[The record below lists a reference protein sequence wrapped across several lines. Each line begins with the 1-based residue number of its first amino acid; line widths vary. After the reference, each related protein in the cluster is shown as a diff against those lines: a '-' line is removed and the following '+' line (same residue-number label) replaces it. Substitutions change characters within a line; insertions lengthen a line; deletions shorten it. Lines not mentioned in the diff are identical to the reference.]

1 MHELSICESIAR
13 AALKHADG
21 RRIDVINVRIGQLRQ
36 VIPETLSYC
45 WSVVC
50 YETELEGSRLQI
62 ESVPA
67 QVRCQQCDVT
77 AVISEPVMLCP
88 RCGGTGVELV
98 SGEEFLITT
107 IELTEV

>member
-36 VIPETLSYC
+36 VIPETLTYC

-50 YETELEGSRLQI
+50 YETELDGSRLQV

-67 QVRCQQCDVT
+67 QVRCQQCDT
-77 AVISEPVMLCP
+77 IEAISMPVMLCP
-88 RCGGTGVELV
+88 RCGGSGVELV

-107 IELTEV
+107 IELAEV